1 MKKFILNALMISESR
16 WTSICENLKKY
27 FTKSVDFASLGHR
40 YVKILKNISQKVLTS
55 LLFGD
60 KINKPCEGSCFS
72 SQNDGSLKTLIKD
85 NSIFEM
91 NTSILET
98 TLNTQ

>member
-16 WTSICENLKKY
+16 WTSICENLK
-27 FTKSVDFASLGHR
+27 
-40 YVKILKNISQKVLTS
+40 NISQKVLTS
-55 LLFGD
+55 LLSGD

-72 SQNDGSLKTLIKD
+72 SQNDGSLKTLITD

-91 NTSILET
+91 NTSILEQHLI
-98 TLNTQ
+98 LNNQFTKSKRKSV

>member
-1 MKKFILNALMISESR
+1 M
-16 WTSICENLKKY
+16 
-27 FTKSVDFASLGHR
+27 
-40 YVKILKNISQKVLTS
+40 
-55 LLFGD
+55 LL
-60 KINKPCEGSCFS
+60 
-72 SQNDGSLKTLIKD
+72 SQNDGSLKTLITD